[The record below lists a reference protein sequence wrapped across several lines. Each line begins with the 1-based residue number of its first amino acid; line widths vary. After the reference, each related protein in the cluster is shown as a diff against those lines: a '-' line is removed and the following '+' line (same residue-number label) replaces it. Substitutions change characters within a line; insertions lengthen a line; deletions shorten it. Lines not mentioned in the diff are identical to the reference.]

1 MEENGEQTPVD
12 AVSYASMNMWGL
24 TPEFLQLLED
34 GFQEFFDNMK
44 EQNVN
49 KAEYLLPIYL
59 NELLQKGKVA
69 IKVLDTQD
77 KWFGVTYKEDKELV
91 EKSFAELIEKGV
103 YQEELFEE
111 LIMCMS
117 TSRKS
122 FT

>member
-1 MEENGEQTPVD
+1 
-12 AVSYASMNMWGL
+12 
-24 TPEFLQLLED
+24 
-34 GFQEFFDNMK
+34 MK